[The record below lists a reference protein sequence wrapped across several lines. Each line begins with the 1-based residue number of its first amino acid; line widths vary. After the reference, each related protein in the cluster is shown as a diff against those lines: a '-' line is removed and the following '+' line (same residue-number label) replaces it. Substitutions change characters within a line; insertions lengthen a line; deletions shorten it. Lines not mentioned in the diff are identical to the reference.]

1 MGFSMPTAK
10 IPWGPGQ
17 LREVSKRICSE
28 TGLPGST
35 SWNITTPRLAEE
47 LLQEGAADLVMWP
60 THSRESALALY
71 RCKRIRS
78 FRPHLPPPDGLRPLA
93 CRITLNNECRNGPS
107 HLEKGLRRRARTEN
121 GLSSPFFKTTLTHLK
136 SFRPYD
142 YRSPRRVALNGFV
155 GPASGHRPSQLDLLR
170 KGNGESV
177 CLRLLVG

>member
-1 MGFSMPTAK
+1 MVLAHRQNHDAAAHLDFLDVSMGFSMPTAK

-17 LREVSKRICSE
+17 LREVSKRIRSE

-93 CRITLNNECRNGPS
+93 CRITLNNECRNGLWRLARASASGAWGTPNS
-107 HLEKGLRRRARTEN
+107 RAARCQRTWRKRDCVDEQERRTDFPVR
-121 GLSSPFFKTTLTHLK
+121 FLK
-136 SFRPYD
+136 R
-142 YRSPRRVALNGFV
+142 RSPI
-155 GPASGHRPSQLDLLR
+155 
-170 KGNGESV
+170 
-177 CLRLLVG
+177 